1 VAPPKDSPTPESA
14 RRGGASAQRQ
24 SEPEGLAALIHR
36 SMREA
41 PSPAR
46 WIVVAGA
53 VTSVVAFAVTAALL
67 KDGPSEVDLDI
78 EGSVAEQQNR
88 LLVLSMKALALASS
102 ARGSMLLVLAVGLFF
117 ALRRDDWRPGL
128 LVGTAFIGAQA
139 STAILKA
146 VFDRPAPADW
156 AGGELSGSAF
166 PSGHMAQAV
175 AVWGA
180 VAIVLAIGR
189 SRRTRYLLTA
199 GTLLLLAG
207 VALSRLILQAHWLT
221 DVIAGTAI
229 GALWL
234 AIVAT
239 LTHVIR
245 PDPDARS
252 EGLDGSSS
260 QRLSWR

>member
-1 VAPPKDSPTPESA
+1 
-14 RRGGASAQRQ
+14 
-24 SEPEGLAALIHR
+24 L
-36 SMREA
+36 REA

-46 WIVVAGA
+46 WIVVVGA

-67 KDGPSEVDLDI
+67 KDGPSDVDLGI
-78 EGSVAEQQNR
+78 EDSVAEQQNP

-102 ARGSMLLVLAVGLFF
+102 ARGSLLVVLAVGLFF
-117 ALRRDDWRPGL
+117 ALRRGDWRPGL

-139 STAILKA
+139 STAVLKA
-146 VFDRPAPADW
+146 VFHRPAPADW
-156 AGGELSGSAF
+156 AAGDLSGSAF

-180 VAIVLAIGR
+180 VVIVLAIGR

-199 GTLLLLAG
+199 GTLLMLGG

-221 DVIAGTAI
+221 DVIGGTAI

-234 AIVAT
+234 AIIAT

-245 PDPDARS
+245 PDPDAR
-252 EGLDGSSS
+252 GQGAAGS
-260 QRLSWR
+260 QTDPTW